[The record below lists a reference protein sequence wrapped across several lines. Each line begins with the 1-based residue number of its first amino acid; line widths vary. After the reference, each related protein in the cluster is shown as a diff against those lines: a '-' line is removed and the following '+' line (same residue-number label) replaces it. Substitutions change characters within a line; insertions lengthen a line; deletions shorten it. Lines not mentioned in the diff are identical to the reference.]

1 MLGNGHDS
9 CKAAE
14 GDVNMHIDFDGVLK
28 AILAAICALCGF
40 LFGDMDGLMI
50 ALVALIV
57 LDYISGLIA
66 AVIEKRLSSAVGARG
81 IAKKVFM
88 LLIVAIANIVDI
100 NVIGEGHALKT
111 VTVVFYLCNEC
122 ISLIENA
129 GRIGVPVPQKLLQV
143 LEQLKNKDE

>member
-1 MLGNGHDS
+1 
-9 CKAAE
+9 
-14 GDVNMHIDFDGVLK
+14 MHIDFDGVLK
-28 AILAAICALCGF
+28 AILAAICAVCGF

-57 LDYISGLIA
+57 LDYISGVTAA
-66 AVIEKRLSSAVGARG
+66 AVEHRLSSEVGAKG

-111 VTVVFYLCNEC
+111 VTVVFYICNEC

-129 GRIGVPVPQKLLQV
+129 GRLGVPVPKKLLDV
-143 LEQLKNKDE
+143 LEQLKNKDK